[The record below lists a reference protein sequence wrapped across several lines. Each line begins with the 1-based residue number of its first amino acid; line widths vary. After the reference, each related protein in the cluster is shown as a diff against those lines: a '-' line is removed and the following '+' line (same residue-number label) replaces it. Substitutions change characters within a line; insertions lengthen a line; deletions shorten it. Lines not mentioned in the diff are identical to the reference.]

1 MCAHAVCIFLSEV
14 IILALKL
21 NEYFWLNVILKII
34 RNVDILLLLQG
45 DINETANI

>member
-1 MCAHAVCIFLSEV
+1 MCAHAVCIFLSE
-14 IILALKL
+14 IITLAFKL

-34 RNVDILLLLQG
+34 RNVDILLLQG